1 MDTGCTCPV
10 CQQAAASVVIAKIRP
25 RGEFIGNNPHYSPNE
40 RATGKGT
47 MLFSG
52 FGDLKIS
59 ISVYS
64 VAVLPPHVLHSIAVI
79 KFADFYGRTK
89 RTSLQRDSCRK
100 EKKKARQPTTN
111 GHGE

>member
-1 MDTGCTCPV
+1 MN
-10 CQQAAASVVIAKIRP
+10 I
-25 RGEFIGNNPHYSPNE
+25 NE

-79 KFADFYGRTK
+79 KFADFYGRTN
-89 RTSLQRDSCRK
+89 RTSLQRDSRIND
-100 EKKKARQPTTN
+100 KKKARQPTTN